1 MGSTPHCPL
10 MTCRIDS
17 GFRKTH
23 GEKQSAVV
31 PKEGVGGLLKKG
43 GNEMSIKTIPRSE
56 FDRLVPQNPLLES
69 WMVEQVE
76 WFSDTS
82 GKSLGAIAKGEGV
95 AGWNYVILERDQ
107 KGNFQVRKVMSNFFS
122 SEVARVDLLL
132 CMAGREKIARIDVLL
147 SMVESEKS
155 NCTNQPNLPVL
166 LTSPAPSE
174 VVDRY
179 SETTDIELAV

>member
-1 MGSTPHCPL
+1 
-10 MTCRIDS
+10 
-17 GFRKTH
+17 
-23 GEKQSAVV
+23 
-31 PKEGVGGLLKKG
+31 
-43 GNEMSIKTIPRSE
+43 MSIGAIPRSE
-56 FDRLVPQNPLLES
+56 FDRLLPQNPAIES
-69 WMVEQVE
+69 LVGEEIE
-76 WFSDTS
+76 WFSNRS
-82 GKSLGAIAKGEGV
+82 GNLLGAVAKGEGV

>member
-1 MGSTPHCPL
+1 
-10 MTCRIDS
+10 
-17 GFRKTH
+17 
-23 GEKQSAVV
+23 
-31 PKEGVGGLLKKG
+31 
-43 GNEMSIKTIPRSE
+43 MSIRKISRSE
-56 FDRLVPQNPLLES
+56 FDRLVPHNPVLEN

-82 GKSLGAIAKGEGV
+82 GKVLGAIAKGKGV
-95 AGWNYVILERDQ
+95 AGWNYVIMERDQ
-107 KGNFQVRKVMSNFFS
+107 KGTFHVRKVMSSFFN

-132 CMAGREKIARIDVLL
+132 CMAGSEKSAKIDVLL

-155 NCTNQPNLPVL
+155 NCANQPNLSVL